1 VPKWW
6 IDLATASSQRIRI
19 NPSYGYTFWVNT
31 DGMLWSGVPKDAF
44 AFMGYESNRCYV
56 VPSLEL
62 VVVSLGFTPGL
73 VRRRA
78 AATGRAW
85 CHRSIAAQGP
95 FFES

>member
-19 NPSYGYTFWVNT
+19 DPSYGYTFWVNT
-31 DGMLWSGVPKDAF
+31 DGILWSGVPKDAF

-62 VVVSLGFTPGL
+62 AVVSVGFSPPVWSEGEL
-73 VRRRA
+73 LPRVVRGA
-78 AATGRAW
+78 
-85 CHRSIAAQGP
+85 IAQ
-95 FFES
+95 